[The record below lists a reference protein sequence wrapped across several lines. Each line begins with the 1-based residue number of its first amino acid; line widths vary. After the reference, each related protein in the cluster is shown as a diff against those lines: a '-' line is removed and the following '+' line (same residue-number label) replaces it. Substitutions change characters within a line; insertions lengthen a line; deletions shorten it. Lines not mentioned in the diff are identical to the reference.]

1 MYASV
6 SFNRTALTAFSLSLS
21 LSRLNKALYMYR
33 NVNGLTIE
41 INNHSKTDIQSSNT
55 PNIVPPDT
63 PENQFCHSN
72 VVFSV
77 SQILER
83 AYSLRKF
90 HNIIQRAYS
99 LLFV

>member
-1 MYASV
+1 
-6 SFNRTALTAFSLSLS
+6 
-21 LSRLNKALYMYR
+21 MYR

-83 AYSLRKF
+83 AYFLRKF

>member
-1 MYASV
+1 M
-6 SFNRTALTAFSLSLS
+6 N
-21 LSRLNKALYMYR
+21 R
-33 NVNGLTIE
+33 NVNEPTIE
-41 INNHSKTDIQSSNT
+41 INNHGKTDILSSNT
-55 PNIVPPDT
+55 PNIALPDK
-63 PENQFCHSN
+63 PENQFYHSN

-90 HNIIQRAYS
+90 HDIIQRAYP